1 MGHLGDHPGR
11 HISAST
17 SRGSS
22 QADLLD
28 CSTTSDTPRSPLPG
42 SSSREILDVFG
53 GRTPM
58 SELGQ
63 SSNTGSAAGNSN
75 RRCVSVNDIRRAF
88 EKAEQSLQAAAKGLP
103 ETSPCHNR
111 MSSLDST
118 NSDESSIPTPQH
130 CYGSVSSLFSG
141 QTNNMRDHYG
151 SISSLASSTSM
162 ISPQVKQ

>member
-1 MGHLGDHPGR
+1 MGHLGDHGGIHR
-11 HISAST
+11 NGNGISAST

-28 CSTTSDTPRSPLPG
+28 CSTTSDTPKSPLPG
-42 SSSREILDVFG
+42 CSSSRELLEVFG

-58 SELGQ
+58 SENQ
-63 SSNTGSAAGNSN
+63 ISNGAGSASGSSG

-88 EKAEQSLQAAAKGLP
+88 EKAEQSLQAAAAKGYSGM
-103 ETSPCHNR
+103 SPCHNR

-130 CYGSVSSLFSG
+130 CYGSVSSLISG
-141 QTNNMRDHYG
+141 QTNMR
-151 SISSLASSTSM
+151 
-162 ISPQVKQ
+162 